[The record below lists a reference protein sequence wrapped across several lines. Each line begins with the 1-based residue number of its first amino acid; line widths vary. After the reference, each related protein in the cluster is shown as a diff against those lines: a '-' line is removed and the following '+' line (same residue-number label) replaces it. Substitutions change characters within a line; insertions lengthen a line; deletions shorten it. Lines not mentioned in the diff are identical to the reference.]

1 LGLLTARAT
10 AAAWPLIQQWSQ
22 RHIATVGQLLPI
34 APQFVG
40 VVAAQA
46 HRDVFPGPCSIPGGW
61 GARSERLPATRT
73 NIDLDDEIVEQ
84 AMRLYGTRS
93 KRETVDLA
101 LRRLVGARLG
111 TDEALALE
119 GSGWEGD
126 LDAVRRDGSPESG

>member
-1 LGLLTARAT
+1 M
-10 AAAWPLIQQWSQ
+10 S
-22 RHIATVGQLLPI
+22 
-34 APQFVG
+34 
-40 VVAAQA
+40 
-46 HRDVFPGPCSIPGGW
+46 
-61 GARSERLPATRT
+61 ATRT

-111 TDEALALE
+111 TDEVLALE

-126 LDAVRRDGSPESG
+126 LDAVRGDGSPESG